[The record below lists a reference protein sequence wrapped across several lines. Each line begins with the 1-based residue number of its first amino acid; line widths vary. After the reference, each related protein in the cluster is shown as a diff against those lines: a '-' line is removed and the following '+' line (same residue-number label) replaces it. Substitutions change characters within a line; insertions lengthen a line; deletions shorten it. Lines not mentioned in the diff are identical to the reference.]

1 MVKKNKEETKIIQQ
15 EDIEVISDDNTAKKQ
30 SKAKDDV
37 AFKDGEEKK
46 TISVKDEF
54 EENLVEKYKDYKILD
69 IKSFKK
75 FLMETKDFLFGI
87 TLEKSNYVENNEKEI
102 SKQIKFPIK
111 FGLIA
116 VAITLGFFGVWS
128 GFAPLDSA
136 SIAEGYVVL
145 SDHRKQIFHE
155 SGGVIEK
162 ILIKDGDEVQK
173 GQPLIIFNEART
185 KSDLER
191 ILWQLRYAIIVD
203 ERLSKSLKLISD
215 YQINKDTKDFTN
227 IQVNFD
233 NKYLEKS
240 DSKILELVN
249 AQKNSFNSY
258 KLFIENSIKTH
269 DTQIKQTES
278 EIKSVEERINAYK
291 ENVNTIEKEYSRKKN
306 LHEKK
311 LETSAS
317 LSQTK
322 VELQRYKGQVL
333 EDEAKISSLQHRIS
347 EVHSKQSNFLDE
359 QNVRLSDE
367 YRKNH
372 TELLTLEAQY
382 IQAKD
387 AHERTTITA
396 PNAGVITGLNVHTI
410 GSAIR
415 QNDKPLVEI
424 IPQDDNQ
431 VIEAFIPSGEIDSI
445 TVGSIARIQLNA
457 YKARLVPRIEG
468 KVIYISADK
477 FDKEMP
483 GMVAPGVP
491 KYTPAGYYKAKIE
504 ITPEELD
511 KINMD
516 VKLFPGMP
524 VTVFI
529 VKGSRS
535 FAEYLYS
542 PIKDSFHRAFKEP

>member
-30 SKAKDDV
+30 SKAQNDA
-37 AFKDGEEKK
+37 AFKDGEENK

-75 FLMETKDFLFGI
+75 FLVEIKDFLFGI
-87 TLEKSNYVENNEKEI
+87 TLEKSNYVESNEKEI
-102 SKQIKFPIK
+102 SKQIKFPIR

-116 VAITLGFFGVWS
+116 VAVTLGFFGIWS

-145 SDHRKQIFHE
+145 SDHRKQIFYE
-155 SGGVIEK
+155 NGIVEK
-162 ILIKDGDEVQK
+162 ILIKDGDEVKK
-173 GQPLIIFNEART
+173 GQPLIVLSEHKA
-185 KSDLER
+185 KAELESV
-191 ILWQLRYAIIVD
+191 LWQLRHCIVVD
-203 ERLSKSLKLISD
+203 KRLSQSLDFISSYQAGDLDLVKNVTLDFNNKYLDSKSEKVLKLI
-215 YQINKDTKDFTN
+215 I
-227 IQVNFD
+227 
-233 NKYLEKS
+233 
-240 DSKILELVN
+240 
-249 AQKNSFNSY
+249 AQKNSFESY
-258 KLFIENSIKTH
+258 KAFIESN
-269 DTQIKQTES
+269 
-278 EIKSVEERINAYK
+278 IKSFTAQIEQVHTEINASKERIDSYK
-291 ENVNTIEKEYSRKKN
+291 ENIITLEKEYNRKKK
-306 LHEKK
+306 LYEKQ
-311 LETSAS
+311 LETSER
-317 LSQTK
+317 LSQIK
-322 VELQRYKGQVL
+322 VQLQEYKGREL
-333 EDEAKISSLQHRIS
+333 EEKSKLAGFQHKIAHINAEKSKFMEDQSVKLS
-347 EVHSKQSNFLDE
+347 E
-359 QNVRLSDE
+359 E
-367 YRKNH
+367 YKKNH
-372 TELLTLEAQY
+372 TDLIRLESQY
-382 IQAKD
+382 VSAKD

-396 PNAGVITGLNVHTI
+396 PNAGIITGLNVHTI
-410 GSAIR
+410 GSLLR

-504 ITPEELD
+504 ITPEELA